1 MMTNRIR
8 MLLLA
13 IAVLCA
19 SSGAGL
25 AAGSQTLDIDL
36 PQRWAEQFP
45 PEQGAV
51 RYFAYHNPQ
60 GILAAKVYVYESR
73 GIAPATSPEACRDA
87 FEKNLEASFRTYR
100 RRSVWDS
107 TVGGVAAKVFDFAF
121 TTRELPNMTMMGR
134 AVSFIRGDIAFSM
147 VLITLDAFF
156 DEFAPHFGAMTTSVR
171 FAGATEQPRPG
182 PGIQAGDLPQL
193 TDDSGDL
200 PPIGDDMFV
209 RLDYR
214 GGRCVM
220 RLPERPLDLRDVPG
234 GKSLLLSGDIEVT
247 LRGFD
252 GTDAKQALETAVRE
266 YENGKRTR
274 GRSVIVGKNGTANV
288 TLYTHPA
295 PGGNRA
301 ALAVTYPDAPVLIL
315 LTVPAEAYASRQRLL
330 ADLIRNVSFR

>member
-1 MMTNRIR
+1 MMANGIR

-19 SSGAGL
+19 SGAGP

-73 GIAPATSPEACRDA
+73 GIAPATSLEACGDA

-100 RRSVWDS
+100 RRSAWDS

-134 AVSFIRGDIAFSM
+134 AVSFIRGDIAFTM

-171 FAGATEQPRPG
+171 FAGATEKPRPG
-182 PGIQAGDLPQL
+182 PGLQTGGLPQL

-200 PPIGDDMFV
+200 PPLGDEMSV
-209 RLDYR
+209 RIDCR

-220 RLPERPLDLRDVPG
+220 RLPERPLDVRDVPG
-234 GKSLLLSGDIEVT
+234 GKSVLLSGDIEAT

-252 GTDAKQALETAVRE
+252 GANAKQAIESAVRE

-274 GRSVIVGKNGTANV
+274 GRSVVAGGSGTANV
-288 TLYTHPA
+288 TLYTYPA

-301 ALAVTYPDAPVLIL
+301 ALAVTYPNAPVLIL